1 MIKHRCNDRRKEAAK
16 SKVDEEV
23 IKAKHGIDQAK
34 TNNDVDQVEQNSTT
48 MINNIQPTVVKNQK
62 QDKQLMI

>member
-1 MIKHRCNDRRKEAAK
+1 MLLINCINWKAIIDRTPDATTEEKAAK

-34 TNNDVDQVEQNSTT
+34 QIMT
-48 MINNIQPTVVKNQK
+48 
-62 QDKQLMI
+62 

>member
-1 MIKHRCNDRRKEAAK
+1 MQLKKKKKAK

-23 IKAKHGIDQAK
+23 IKAKHGIDQAR

-48 MINNIQPTVVKNQK
+48 VINNIQPTVVKNQK

>member
-1 MIKHRCNDRRKEAAK
+1 MQLKKKKAAK

-23 IKAKHGIDQAK
+23 IKAKHGIDQAR

-48 MINNIQPTVVKNQK
+48 VINNIQPTVVKNQK

>member
-1 MIKHRCNDRRKEAAK
+1 MQLKKKKQQK

-23 IKAKHGIDQAK
+23 IKAKHGIDQAR

-48 MINNIQPTVVKNQK
+48 VINNIQPTVVKNQK

>member
-1 MIKHRCNDRRKEAAK
+1 MQRQKKKEAAK

-34 TNNDVDQVEQNSTT
+34 QIMT
-48 MINNIQPTVVKNQK
+48 
-62 QDKQLMI
+62 

>member
-1 MIKHRCNDRRKEAAK
+1 MIETPDATTEEKAAK

-23 IKAKHGIDQAK
+23 IKAKHGIDRNK
-34 TNNDVDQVEQNSTT
+34 TNNDVDQLNKITL